1 MTAVTNPATE
11 PASQDWLLEPV
22 LAPTVTGDVLAPYYE
37 AAARGELAMPFCSR
51 CDLALELEQR
61 VCDGCG
67 GTESQWRTVEVAG
80 TVHAAPLMHPRE
92 TGLVRAEVPHPVA
105 TAPVTLDADVV
116 KRLRAMMREGV
127 KSGSAKAAAAGREPV
142 YGVAA
147 EVTHTEK
154 KQSTQLSWF
163 IGWQGDLAVAV
174 MVKKGDPAAAAAV
187 AGNFFAAARSAA

>member
-51 CDLALELEQR
+51 CDLALDLEQR

-80 TVHAAPLMHPRE
+80 TVHAATLMHRRE
-92 TGLVRAEVPHPVA
+92 PGLVRAKEPYPVVDVELRSGHRIVMTTVHPSA
-105 TAPVTLDADVV
+105 SAPPVGASVRIGFRRLGDVV
-116 KRLRAMMREGV
+116 LPAVESV
-127 KSGSAKAAAAGREPV
+127 
-142 YGVAA
+142 
-147 EVTHTEK
+147 EVS
-154 KQSTQLSWF
+154 Q
-163 IGWQGDLAVAV
+163 
-174 MVKKGDPAAAAAV
+174 
-187 AGNFFAAARSAA
+187 